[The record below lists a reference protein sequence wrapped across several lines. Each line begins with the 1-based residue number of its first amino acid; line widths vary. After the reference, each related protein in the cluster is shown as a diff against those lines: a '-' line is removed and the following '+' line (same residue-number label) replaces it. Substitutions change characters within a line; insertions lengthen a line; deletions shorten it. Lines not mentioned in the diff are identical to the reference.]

1 MSRLPKY
8 IALCGWPKSGKD
20 EVAKILASL
29 LNARVIDDG
38 EPLRYAAP
46 RLFGYDANLP
56 YTQEGKATQVDTPT
70 GRMTVRQTLGD
81 LGKFLEGTYGHEFMA
96 WRAIREAERYSHN
109 HFIFPSVRRS
119 SASAF
124 KGLDSIVI
132 EVRRPGYDSSPHD
145 FDWFDPAHV
154 DHVIHNTG
162 DLADLRLLVQAFIDH
177 GTEDSTTRI
186 FVEKVGQ
193 Q

>member
-29 LNARVIDDG
+29 LDARVIDDG
-38 EPLRYAAP
+38 EPLRFAAP

-56 YTQEGKATQVDTPT
+56 YTQEGKATLIDTPE
-70 GRMTVRQTLGD
+70 GKITVRQSLGD
-81 LGKFLEGTYGHEFMA
+81 LGKHLEATHGHEFMA
-96 WRAIREAERYSHN
+96 WRAIRETERYSN
-109 HFIFPSVRRS
+109 PHFIFPSVRRS

-145 FDWFDPAHV
+145 FDWYDPAHI
-154 DHVIHNTG
+154 DYVIHNDG
-162 DLADLRLLVQAFIDH
+162 DVDQLHQLLRWFAKFGPSEAHLVNQ
-177 GTEDSTTRI
+177 TEEVT
-186 FVEKVGQ
+186 Q
-193 Q
+193 